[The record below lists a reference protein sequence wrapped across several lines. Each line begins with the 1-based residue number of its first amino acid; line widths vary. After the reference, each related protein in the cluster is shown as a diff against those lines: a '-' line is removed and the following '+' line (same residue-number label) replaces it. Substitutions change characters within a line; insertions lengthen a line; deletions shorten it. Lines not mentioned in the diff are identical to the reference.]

1 MAWTYSGDPAAND
14 RDAVRFL
21 SGDTDTT
28 NQQINDAE
36 IAYLLAQWNNS
47 TYIAASYA
55 CDAIA
60 GKYTSKSDSSK
71 SVGDLSVSTQFMAQA
86 KTFMERATYLRSQ
99 ASRSFAPPSPNFDT
113 EVFDGS
119 FMFTIGMDRFSG
131 NPTKSDSIGD
141 ATD

>member
-1 MAWTYSGDPAAND
+1 MAWTYSGDPSGSA
-14 RDAVRFL
+14 RDEVRFL

-36 IAYLLAQWNNS
+36 IAYLLASWNNN
-47 TYIAASYA
+47 TYLSAAFA

-86 KTFMERATYLRSQ
+86 KTFMERATNLRAL
-99 ASRSFAPPSPNFDT
+99 ASRYYPPSVNFDT
-113 EVFDGS
+113 EAFDGKYS
-119 FMFTIGMDRFSG
+119 FVIGMDRYPG
-131 NPTKSDSIGD
+131 NPTHSVSIDDEGE
-141 ATD
+141 